1 LSFAGEILR
10 QPWGRPRGSE
20 RDSQDNAA
28 FHFLLIDAGKKALA
42 CGRLHLIALTKPR

>member
-1 LSFAGEILR
+1 V
-10 QPWGRPRGSE
+10 GRPRGSE

-28 FHFLLIDAGKKALA
+28 FHFLLIDAGGKALA